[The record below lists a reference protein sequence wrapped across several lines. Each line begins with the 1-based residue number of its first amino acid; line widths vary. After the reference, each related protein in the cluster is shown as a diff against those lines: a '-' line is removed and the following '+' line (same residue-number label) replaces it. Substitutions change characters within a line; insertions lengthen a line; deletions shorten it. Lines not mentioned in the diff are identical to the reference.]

1 MKSTEFIMYVGGAI
15 IGFAILYA
23 FVQWAHQIHKRNRLL
38 EAQVKLLSKIA
49 EKQGVSRDDIEVIN
63 RVAET
68 SYKPL
73 S

>member
-1 MKSTEFIMYVGGAI
+1 MDQNVIYIGA
-15 IGFAILYA
+15 ALVALLLYYMITR
-23 FVQWAHQIHKRNRLL
+23 WAHEIHKRNRYL
-38 EAQVKLLSKIA
+38 EAQIKLLSRIA
-49 EKQGVSRDDIEVIN
+49 EKQGVSADDIEVIN

>member
-1 MKSTEFIMYVGGAI
+1 MDQNVIYIGA
-15 IGFAILYA
+15 ALVALLLYYMITR
-23 FVQWAHQIHKRNRLL
+23 WAHEIHKRNRYL
-38 EAQVKLLSKIA
+38 EAQIKLLSRIA
-49 EKQGVSRDDIEVIN
+49 EKQGVSTDDIEIIN